1 MISIQGISVK
11 VDGLKV
17 IGHDESHL
25 IMKIICTKFKHSGFD
40 ISNLDKIVYT
50 KSEKIFFDL
59 VCNSENGILI
69 QLNEEI
75 KFESTNYPKNYPVL
89 ITQKIDIVL
98 NSKKGGFI
106 ILEYPMNLIA
116 ELN

>member
-40 ISNLDKIVYT
+40 KSNLDKIVYT
-50 KSEKIFFDL
+50 KNEKIIFDL
-59 VCNSENGILI
+59 VCNSENEILT
-69 QLNEEI
+69 QFNEEI
-75 KFESTNYPKNYPVL
+75 EFESICYPKNYPVL
-89 ITQKIDIVL
+89 INQKIDIVL
-98 NSKKGGFI
+98 NSKTGGFI
-106 ILEYPMNLIA
+106 ILEYPMNSIA